1 MSDGAL
7 GVEMREPGAANG
19 LLTEDA
25 SRRGSLDDRRG
36 KPPLAGE
43 IAPSRRI
50 RPDRLS
56 LGPTFRDRPVEA
68 STALRPVRRRETWRQ
83 SGEFPQAL
91 AGMAEGQA
99 GLELLHQSESVAS
112 SMANDHSGSRPNFF
126 ASQAKAVRHRREQ
139 ETGARKTTASGGVCA
154 VPPTERRR
162 KHAVRRELPKT
173 CSGRSSFARSRIY
186 LGHENRTE

>member
-7 GVEMREPGAANG
+7 GVEMREPGAAKG

-25 SRRGSLDDRRG
+25 SRRGSLLDDRRG

-56 LGPTFRDRPVEA
+56 LDPTFRDRPVEA
-68 STALRPVRRRETWRQ
+68 SALRPVRRRETWRQ

-99 GLELLHQSESVAS
+99 GLEPLHQS
-112 SMANDHSGSRPNFF
+112 
-126 ASQAKAVRHRREQ
+126 
-139 ETGARKTTASGGVCA
+139 
-154 VPPTERRR
+154 
-162 KHAVRRELPKT
+162 
-173 CSGRSSFARSRIY
+173 
-186 LGHENRTE
+186 

>member
-1 MSDGAL
+1 VGPRTSTNERRRPRRRNARTRRGQ
-7 GVEMREPGAANG
+7 RP
-19 LLTEDA
+19 LTEDA
-25 SRRGSLDDRRG
+25 SRRGSFDDRRG

-56 LGPTFRDRPVEA
+56 LDPTFRDRPVEA
-68 STALRPVRRRETWRQ
+68 SALRPVRRRETWRQ

-99 GLELLHQSESVAS
+99 GLEPLHQSEYVALGIAGWIPPAAS

-126 ASQAKAVRHRREQ
+126 ASQAKAARHRREQ
-139 ETGARKTTASGGVCA
+139 ETGARKTTALGGVCSPA
-154 VPPTERRR
+154 
-162 KHAVRRELPKT
+162 
-173 CSGRSSFARSRIY
+173 S
-186 LGHENRTE
+186 